1 MPYAVTTSGKP
12 MVLPYKSKKI
22 NDKVVIKTASVSHHT
37 DGNKSNEKKD
47 KIYA

>member
-1 MPYAVTTSGKP
+1 MPYAVTSTGKP

-22 NDKVVIKTASVSHHT
+22 NDKVVVKTAAVSHHT
-37 DGNKSNEKKD
+37 DRNNHNDKD